1 MWNGIAWFKYEVDPN
16 MKFRATK
23 GYIQAV
29 RGVIV
34 HNLTLEL
41 FGRIIA
47 KPFASK
53 ILKGS

>member
-1 MWNGIAWFKYEVDPN
+1 MWNGISWFKYEVDPN
-16 MKFRATK
+16 MKFRAAK

-34 HNLTLEL
+34 HNLTSEL

-47 KPFASK
+47 KPVASK